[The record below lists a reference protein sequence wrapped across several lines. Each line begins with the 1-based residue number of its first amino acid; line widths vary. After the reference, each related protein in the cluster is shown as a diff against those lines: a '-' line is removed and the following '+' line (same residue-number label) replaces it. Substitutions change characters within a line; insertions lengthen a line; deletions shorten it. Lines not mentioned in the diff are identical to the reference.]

1 MFQIENLDDLV
12 GQVLP
17 VKFLEIEQER
27 DRLVFSARKA
37 SNDRDMK
44 TFSVSLASWA
54 VLPAAVAVHAFCH
67 CLAVHWVTHIVLLKG
82 RLLRPV
88 TLYLATG
95 FQQHKDVLVTA
106 RSE

>member
-1 MFQIENLDDLV
+1 MLDHDLYVVFQIENLEDLV

-44 TFSVSLASWA
+44 TFSVSLACWA
-54 VLPAAVAVHAFCH
+54 VMLSCCCGVCVM
-67 CLAVHWVTHIVLLKG
+67 
-82 RLLRPV
+82 
-88 TLYLATG
+88 
-95 FQQHKDVLVTA
+95 
-106 RSE
+106 

>member
-1 MFQIENLDDLV
+1 MLLHSHDAIMSQQVPDHCLCVMSQIENLDDLV

-44 TFSVSLASWA
+44 TFSVSAASGA
-54 VLPAAVAVHAFCH
+54 VLSSCCCRAC
-67 CLAVHWVTHIVLLKG
+67 IVSS
-82 RLLRPV
+82 
-88 TLYLATG
+88 AC
-95 FQQHKDVLVTA
+95 
-106 RSE
+106 

>member
-1 MFQIENLDDLV
+1 MFQVENLDDLV

-54 VLPAAVAVHAFCH
+54 VLASSYCSAC
-67 CLAVHWVTHIVLLKG
+67 IVSIDIK
-82 RLLRPV
+82 
-88 TLYLATG
+88 
-95 FQQHKDVLVTA
+95 
-106 RSE
+106 

>member
-1 MFQIENLDDLV
+1 MLQVENLDDLV

-44 TFSVSLASWA
+44 TFSVSLASWV
-54 VLPAAVAVHAFCH
+54 VLASSYCSACIVSIDIQ
-67 CLAVHWVTHIVLLKG
+67 VTHVVLLG
-82 RLLRPV
+82 
-88 TLYLATG
+88 G
-95 FQQHKDVLVTA
+95 G
-106 RSE
+106 S